1 MLRVW
6 QVNKTIDP
14 RKLAVIFKL
23 LVMMRFSI
31 SLLLCSLFLPRVDF
45 SSTARA
51 QEQSAAVR
59 DAKVSPPRTL
69 PGLDEFDAQSD
80 LPTKK
85 PQASVVPKATK
96 STGEEAKQSGHEVL
110 RVLSPGVFDVK
121 AGAYM
126 VRFRAWGVGFPKR
139 EQPGFREAL
148 RYTEE
153 QLLGVGVEL
162 ELKREFD
169 ADNLKLVEVRPVGGS
184 VTFSR
189 NAILSG
195 HGWHI
200 EKETGRYGPFSI
212 AQMKAKRMNLGV
224 WRNPLAYGD
233 STSASPLPQPKL
245 PGALFRQDQQK
256 LSGSPARIS
265 FWVSSLGKVHRPGCA
280 FYRKGRGLLTNAPQ
294 GYDCRICGGKVG
306 KPRK

>member
-23 LVMMRFSI
+23 LVMIRFSV
-31 SLLLCSLFLPRVDF
+31 LFLLCSQFLPRVDF
-45 SSTARA
+45 YSTVWA
-51 QEQSAAVR
+51 QGQSGTVE
-59 DAKVSPPRTL
+59 DVKLSLSRTL
-69 PGLDEFDAQSD
+69 PGLDEPDVQP
-80 LPTKK
+80 LIPTKK
-85 PQASVVPKATK
+85 PEAPVAPTVSKIADEQPKQP
-96 STGEEAKQSGHEVL
+96 SHEVL

-189 NAILSG
+189 SAILSG
-195 HGWHI
+195 HGWHL

-224 WRNPLAYGD
+224 WRNPL
-233 STSASPLPQPKL
+233 
-245 PGALFRQDQQK
+245 
-256 LSGSPARIS
+256 
-265 FWVSSLGKVHRPGCA
+265 
-280 FYRKGRGLLTNAPQ
+280 
-294 GYDCRICGGKVG
+294 
-306 KPRK
+306 